1 MVKITGNVWDVGKNA
16 TRATEVRVHADMY
29 RTDGDGL
36 VTTETVKADVTR
48 DGGVDLDVL
57 PGMAVM
63 HLVGARKN
71 IVGEIP
77 LLVPD
82 RAATL
87 AECILAARNVEGR
100 AKDGLEEYVF
110 AVRDALPQAQRA
122 AEDAKSSADSAK
134 RSADAAA
141 ASQEA
146 AKINE
151 SASWSARNQSST
163 HASNAGRSAAEASAD
178 AGRAAESASDAADS
192 AGVAKSEADRAATIA
207 GSTRWVGTK
216 LEVNGKLS
224 PDLKGEK
231 GDKGDTGARGAQG
244 PRGPQGDLGPKG
256 DKGDPGK
263 DGTMRFEDLTAAQRE
278 SLRGKDGAPG
288 TTSWSGLTG
297 KPSAFPPEA
306 HKHTVA
312 DITDLPTPSTR
323 NDPQT
328 LVARDHMGNL
338 DVSDPYQNMHAV
350 NKRYVDNATKWANIT
365 GKPTSFTPAAH
376 SHTLEDVE
384 GLLARFGGG
393 NAPTAAGAQSVAVGS
408 GASADGGW
416 GTAVGSSASAAGY
429 VSTALGQSATA
440 DGKWSTALGARATA
454 SGDYSQALTAY
465 SKSTKNR
472 HTVIGIDATDENIPT
487 DVMGTVVIGKN
498 GVPVYLAGVDVVT
511 ELNAL
516 KAQVEAQPKVQV
528 VGSVPANPDPNTL
541 YLIG

>member
-36 VTTETVKADVTR
+36 VTTETVKSDVAR
-48 DGGVDLDVL
+48 GGGVEFDVL

-100 AKDGLEEYVF
+100 TKDGLEEYVF

-122 AEDAKSSADSAK
+122 AADAKSSADSAK
-134 RSADAAA
+134 RSAGAAA
-141 ASQEA
+141 SSQEA
-146 AKINE
+146 ARINE

-163 HASNAGRSAAEASAD
+163 HAFNAGESAAAAKVD
-178 AGRAAESASDAADS
+178 AGKAAESASAAADS
-192 AGVAKSEADRAATIA
+192 ASAAKKDADRAATIA

-244 PRGPQGDLGPKG
+244 PRGPKGDLGPKG

-263 DGTMRFEDLTAAQRE
+263 DGTMRFEDLTDAQRE

-328 LVARDHMGNL
+328 LVARDHMGNI
-338 DVSDPYQNMHAV
+338 DVSDPFQNIHAT
-350 NKRYVDNATKWANIT
+350 NKRYVDNATKWANLT
-365 GKPTSFTPAAH
+365 GKPSTFTPAAH
-376 SHTLEDVE
+376 SHTLEDVA
-384 GLLARFGGG
+384 GLLARFGSGS
-393 NAPTAAGAQSVAVGS
+393 APTAAGSQSVAVGS
-408 GASADGGW
+408 GASADG
-416 GTAVGSSASAAGY
+416 
-429 VSTALGQSATA
+429 
-440 DGKWSTALGARATA
+440 KWCTALGARAKA
-454 SGDYSQALTAY
+454 LGDYSQALTSY
-465 SKSTKNR
+465 STASKNR
-472 HTVIGIDATDENIPT
+472 HTVIGVDATDENIPT
-487 DVMGTVVIGKN
+487 DVEGTVVIGKD

-516 KAQVEAQPKVQV
+516 KAQVAAQPKVQV
-528 VGSVPANPDPNTL
+528 VSSVPANPDPDTL